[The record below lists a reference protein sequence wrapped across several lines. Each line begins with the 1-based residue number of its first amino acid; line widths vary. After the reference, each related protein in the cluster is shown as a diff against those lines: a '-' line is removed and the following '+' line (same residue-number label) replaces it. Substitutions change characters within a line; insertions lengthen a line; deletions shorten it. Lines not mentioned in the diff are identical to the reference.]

1 MAHQLPKFILADSF
15 CIETI
20 QKSEKRSNREIVMKK
35 LLLNLLFAAAM
46 VLSVAFVGE
55 MTSSHNPFSANAQTV
70 TVKKR
75 KVGAIRKI
83 YRGGKYVGR
92 KVWTGTKWVGV
103 HAYRGSKYI
112 GKKTWRGTKYVGRKI
127 KRAVY

>member
-1 MAHQLPKFILADSF
+1 MKKSFISF
-15 CIETI
+15 C
-20 QKSEKRSNREIVMKK
+20 
-35 LLLNLLFAAAM
+35 FAFVM

-55 MTSSHNPFSANAQTV
+55 LTSSQNPFSAQAQTV
-70 TVKKR
+70 TVKKK

-83 YRGGKYVGR
+83 YRGGKYVGS

-103 HAYRGSKYI
+103 KSYQGAKYI
-112 GKKTWRGTKYVGRKI
+112 GKKTWHGTKYVGRKTKSLGKKI